1 MFLGHFAVG
10 LAAGRIDPR
19 IGLGTALVA
28 SQLPDALWPYFLLSG
43 VERVVIAPGD
53 TAMTPLRFESY
64 PWSHSLLMVTAWSA
78 LAALV
83 WRSMGGAWRGAFLIA
98 GSSLSHWFLDA
109 ASHRPDMPLTPWS
122 GTMVGLGLW
131 NSVPLT
137 VLVEGLM
144 FGGALFFYCRGRT
157 MSRTFWVLIVVLL
170 ATYVGNIVGP
180 PPPGVSAIAG
190 SMILIVPIVWW
201 WGNRA
206 GDPVSVTGS

>member
-1 MFLGHFAVG
+1 
-10 LAAGRIDPR
+10 
-19 IGLGTALVA
+19 
-28 SQLPDALWPYFLLSG
+28 
-43 VERVVIAPGD
+43 
-53 TAMTPLRFESY
+53 
-64 PWSHSLLMVTAWSA
+64 
-78 LAALV
+78 
-83 WRSMGGAWRGAFLIA
+83 
-98 GSSLSHWFLDA
+98 
-109 ASHRPDMPLTPWS
+109 
-122 GTMVGLGLW
+122 MVGLGLW